1 MYINPKV
8 QALPS
13 KSFLP
18 QHRSQI
24 LKLLASLSLCD
35 SENMPNPSQVTPGQ
49 LPTFSLP
56 CQDQTQRLVE
66 GAGASVTKA
75 QRPTNPSRQKQMS
88 SWSCLTCEKVDGS
101 PFPCSQFYS
110 FSPRKTLSLSSLTE
124 YCLFSSPFRGSYITA
139 G

>member
-13 KSFLP
+13 RSFLP

-35 SENMPNPSQVTPGQ
+35 SENMPNPSQVTLGQ

-56 CQDQTQRLVE
+56 CQDQMQHLVE
-66 GAGASVTKA
+66 GAGAPVTKA
-75 QRPTNPSRQKQMS
+75 QRPTTLPDRNRCHPGLASLVGRWMEVLFLALS
-88 SWSCLTCEKVDGS
+88 FTPPPRGRPCHYLHLANTVCSVP
-101 PFPCSQFYS
+101 PFG
-110 FSPRKTLSLSSLTE
+110 E
-124 YCLFSSPFRGSYITA
+124 SYITA